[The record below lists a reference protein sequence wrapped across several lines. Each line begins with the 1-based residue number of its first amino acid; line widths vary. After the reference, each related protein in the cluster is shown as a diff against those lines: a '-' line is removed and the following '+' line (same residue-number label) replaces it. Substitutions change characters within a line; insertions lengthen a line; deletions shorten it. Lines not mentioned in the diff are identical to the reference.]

1 MAIVKKLE
9 EGYSGYEFDLKS
21 FFNTVEPYIYL
32 KKLGE
37 ISKPLTHLIGIII
50 KDIEYRFDEL
60 REESELHPK
69 LNRANLLQRTGVPQG
84 LSLSPL
90 LST

>member
-1 MAIVKKLE
+1 LK

-21 FFNTVEPYIYL
+21 FFNTVEPFIYFRKL
-32 KKLGE
+32 EEVDKKLTKL
-37 ISKPLTHLIGIII
+37 ISNVI
-50 KDIEYRFDEL
+50 KGIEYRFTEL
-60 REESELHPK
+60 LPESELNPK
-69 LNRANLLQRTGVPQG
+69 AKRKNTLERTGVPQG